1 MLFAINSR
9 QTTKEVF
16 MTKEAAFKDE
26 LTALGLVLKA
36 LEPLKED
43 KRLFVL
49 RTTMDRLGIDS
60 AAAGIRISPAAAPT
74 PGVNA
79 QPGIPVVSLQPGTP
93 VAGVSAKEFMKT
105 KQPITDVQRIACL
118 AYYLTYNRNTT
129 HFKTLD
135 LTKLNTEAAGGS
147 FSNPAVAVM
156 HATSSYGYLAAA
168 GGGKKQIT
176 ALGEDIVTA
185 LPDQEQ
191 VKSIIAQS
199 KSRKRRGSAKKK
211 SKKKAAKA

>member
-1 MLFAINSR
+1 
-9 QTTKEVF
+9 
-16 MTKEAAFKDE
+16 MTREAGFKDE
-26 LTALGLVLKA
+26 LTALGVVLEA

-60 AAAGIRISPAAAPT
+60 AAAGIRISPAAPLT
-74 PGVNA
+74 SSIN
-79 QPGIPVVSLQPGTP
+79 SQPGTP
-93 VAGVSAKEFMKT
+93 IAGISAKEFMKA
-105 KQPITDVQRIACL
+105 KQPSTDVQRIACL
-118 AYYLTYNRNTT
+118 AYYLTHNRNTT

-135 LTKLNTEAAGGS
+135 LTRLNTEAAGGS

-191 VKSIIAQS
+191 VKSIVAQS
-199 KSRKRRGSAKKK
+199 KSRKRKGSAKKK